1 MAVGALLVGVMMAS
15 GLIQYALSALGPVL
29 ARDLDLSVTS
39 VGALSSVYFTAA
51 TVGSSPLG
59 RWVSRHGSRA
69 GLLLTVTM
77 AVLGALVCTA
87 APAYAVLLLGV
98 GCAGLAAAAANP
110 ATNLALSHVAQPHGL
125 LVGLKQSGVAVAALG
140 AGVVLPS
147 VAEHVGWRASFLVC
161 AVVAAAMVPVTARRP
176 RVAPSRRRRD
186 QAGRSPSA
194 VRVLTA
200 FSFFMGAA
208 LSTVTAYLPLYAHQ
222 TVQLGIGRSGAIVA
236 VIGACGIV
244 GRIAVSVAAG
254 RMPVSAMPRLLAGV
268 AVCSLLGLT
277 FVVAAAREGEVPLW
291 LGVLLLGLAGSGWN
305 GAVMLTVL
313 RVSPD
318 VGRASGFVQTGF
330 FSGLAI
336 MPVVFG
342 RVVDWTG
349 DFVWGWSIT
358 GLSLLS
364 AVGVA
369 ALVLPRFVA
378 TSVPRS
384 IAPGNR

>member
-1 MAVGALLVGVMMAS
+1 MMAS

-29 ARDLDLSVTS
+29 ARDLDLSVTK
-39 VGALSSVYFTAA
+39 VGALSSVYFATA

-77 AVLGALVCTA
+77 AVLGALLCTV
-87 APAYAVLLLGV
+87 APTYVALLVGV

-110 ATNLALSHVAQPHGL
+110 ATNLALSRVARPHGL

-147 VAEHVGWRASFLVC
+147 VAQHSGWRISFLVC
-161 AVVAAAMVPVTARRP
+161 AVAAAGLVPMTARQP
-176 RVAPSRRRRD
+176 RVASPRRRRD
-186 QAGRSPSA
+186 NSATSPPA

-254 RMPVSAMPRLLAGV
+254 RLPVSAMPRLLAAV
-268 AVCSLLGLT
+268 ALCSLLGLT
-277 FVVAAAREGEVPLW
+277 FVVAAAGGGEILLW

-313 RVSPD
+313 RVAPD

-349 DFVWGWSIT
+349 DFAWGWLIT
-358 GLSLLS
+358 GVSLLS
-364 AVGVA
+364 AIAVA
-369 ALVLPRFVA
+369 TLVLTRYAAP
-378 TSVPRS
+378 TIEQS
-384 IAPGNR
+384 IVSENR

>member
-1 MAVGALLVGVMMAS
+1 
-15 GLIQYALSALGPVL
+15 
-29 ARDLDLSVTS
+29 
-39 VGALSSVYFTAA
+39 
-51 TVGSSPLG
+51 
-59 RWVSRHGSRA
+59 
-69 GLLLTVTM
+69 M
-77 AVLGALVCTA
+77 AVLGALVCTT
-87 APAYAVLLLGV
+87 APTYVVLLLGV

-110 ATNLALSHVAQPHGL
+110 ATNLALSRVAQPHGL

-140 AGVVLPS
+140 AGIVLPS
-147 VAEHVGWRASFLVC
+147 VAQHLGWRVSFLLC
-161 AVVAAAMVPVTARRP
+161 ALAASAMVPTTVRQP
-176 RVAPSRRRRD
+176 RITS
-186 QAGRSPSA
+186 SPPRHDHVRTTPPA

-222 TVQLGIGRSGAIVA
+222 SVQLGIGRSGAIVA

-268 AVCSLLGLT
+268 ALCSLLGLT
-277 FVVAAAREGEVPLW
+277 FVVTAARAGEGLLW
-291 LGVLLLGLAGSGWN
+291 LGVLLLGLTGSGWN

-330 FSGLAI
+330 FSGLAT

-342 RVVDWTG
+342 RVVDRTG

-358 GLSLLS
+358 AMSLL
-364 AVGVA
+364 AATAVA
-369 ALVLPRFVA
+369 ALVLPRF
-378 TSVPRS
+378 TSETLRRRS
-384 IAPGNR
+384 QRSR